1 MTFAL
6 AVHGGAG
13 TLRPEAMLGDMV
25 PATHAGLRAALLA
38 GHAVLA
44 DGGTAL
50 EAVTRAV
57 MALEDNPLFNAGHGA
72 VLTTDAVPEM
82 DAAVMEG
89 AGRRAGAVGGI
100 LGPRNPVLAARMVM
114 ERSEHVLLIGEGAM
128 RFLRAQGMTMEA
140 AEYFIT
146 ERREAVLRAEL
157 ARRAA
162 GHGDTRDDAA
172 KHGTVGAVA
181 CDRDGNVAAATSTG
195 GMTAKLPG
203 RVGDSPLIGAGTFAD
218 NATCAVSGT
227 GHGEFFIRWAA
238 AYDVSARMK
247 YLQETVGR
255 AAQNVVAGLAEVGG
269 SGGQIAVDG
278 AGNVALPFNSQGMYR
293 GVVKADGEAKTAIWR
308 EALAAAGSPAG

>member
-1 MTFAL
+1 MTFTL

-13 TLRPEAMLGDMV
+13 TLRPEAMTAEMIS
-25 PATHAGLRAALLA
+25 ATHAGLRKALLA
-38 GHAVLA
+38 GHAILA
-44 DGGTAL
+44 AGGAAL
-50 EAVTRAV
+50 DAVTQAV
-57 MALEDNPLFNAGHGA
+57 MALEDDPLFNAGHGA
-72 VLTTDAVPEM
+72 VLTTDAKPEM

-128 RFLRAQGMTMEA
+128 RFLRAQGMAMEE

-146 ERREAVLRAEL
+146 ERRRAALLAEL

-162 GHGDTRDDAA
+162 GHADTSDDAA

-181 CDRDGNVAAATSTG
+181 CDRDGTVAAATSTG

-218 NATCAVSGT
+218 NATCAISGT

-238 AYDVSARMK
+238 AHDVSARMK
-247 YLQETVGR
+247 YLGETVGQ
-255 AAQNVVAGLAEVGG
+255 AAQNVVAGLAEMGG
-269 SGGQIAVDG
+269 SGGLIAVDG

-293 GVVKADGEAKTAIWR
+293 GVIGADGQARTAIWR
-308 EALAAAGSPAG
+308 QALQSSG

>member
-1 MTFAL
+1 
-6 AVHGGAG
+6 
-13 TLRPEAMLGDMV
+13 
-25 PATHAGLRAALLA
+25 
-38 GHAVLA
+38 
-44 DGGTAL
+44 
-50 EAVTRAV
+50 
-57 MALEDNPLFNAGHGA
+57 
-72 VLTTDAVPEM
+72 
-82 DAAVMEG
+82 
-89 AGRRAGAVGGI
+89 
-100 LGPRNPVLAARMVM
+100 
-114 ERSEHVLLIGEGAM
+114 M

-203 RVGDSPLIGAGTFAD
+203 RVGDSPLIGAGPFAD

-269 SGGQIAVDG
+269 SGGLIAVDG
-278 AGNVALPFNSQGMYR
+278 AGNVALPFNQWSNLG
-293 GVVKADGEAKTAIWR
+293 TAL
-308 EALAAAGSPAG
+308 ESPLGSGQYPFTDRQATNYSRRF